1 MIRVISYNL
10 LKNSARGELQ
20 SLVTDYDA
28 DALCLQ
34 EAFTAQLPQ
43 TLGHLSLAGS
53 THDNRLGLAVYTRTD
68 RFREIDQRSVLL
80 KKSLHDM
87 ILAPTHE
94 RLIGIKLKDA
104 ESQRELVVA
113 SFHASPL
120 TATNSLRR
128 KQIAAAHSELQELGA
143 KSPTLMLGDFNYPLF
158 RGGLA
163 DHVTDTGYSLSRSD
177 RQTYVRFLM
186 FRGHFDFVT
195 STGFT
200 ISDVKT
206 LRRGKSD
213 HKPIMVTAEYAK

>member
-10 LKNSARGELQ
+10 LKNSARGELLK
-20 SLVTDYDA
+20 LVDDYNA

-34 EAFTAQLPQ
+34 EAFTAQLPRE
-43 TLGHLSLAGS
+43 LGHLTLAGS
-53 THDNRLGLAVYTRTD
+53 THDNRLGLAVYVRSD
-68 RFREIDQRSVLL
+68 RFTPEDSRSVLL

-94 RLIGIKLKDA
+94 RLIGIKLMDA
-104 ESQRELVVA
+104 ETKRELVIA

-120 TATNSLRR
+120 TATNALRR
-128 KQIAAAHSELQELGA
+128 KQIAAAHLELQELGA
-143 KSPTLMLGDFNYPLF
+143 KAPTLMVGDFNYPLF
-158 RGGLA
+158 QGGLGT
-163 DHVTDTGYSLSRSD
+163 HVIETGYSLTRSD

-195 STGFT
+195 SAGFT
-200 ISDVKT
+200 VKSVET

-213 HKPIMVTAEYAK
+213 HKPIMVTAEYTG